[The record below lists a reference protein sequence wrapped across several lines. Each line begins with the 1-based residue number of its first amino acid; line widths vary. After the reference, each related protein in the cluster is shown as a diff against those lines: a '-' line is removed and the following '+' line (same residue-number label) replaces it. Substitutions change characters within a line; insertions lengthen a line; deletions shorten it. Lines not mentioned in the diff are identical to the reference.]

1 MSSKTAH
8 KMQHTFQI
16 CSQCACCFLRLHYL
30 SSVRWSKLAGC
41 KELWGKRGTTGREQV
56 YLILHSNRGSDLLQ
70 IDLLDPKSA
79 FCILAL
85 PQVLAQGLFL
95 VNDHQWIRQN
105 FWVIIQ
111 QVWFL
116 FKAMLSVLCMIK
128 SEYRP
133 TRDILPKAMHNFCH
147 ECAPEFPP
155 VAESL
160 QSDTLLTFSSFACPF
175 FSKLHLDFR
184 LPIKLESGFS
194 SKNL

>member
-1 MSSKTAH
+1 
-8 KMQHTFQI
+8 MQFAKSFEGQ
-16 CSQCACCFLRLHYL
+16 
-30 SSVRWSKLAGC
+30 
-41 KELWGKRGTTGREQV
+41 RGTTGREQV

-70 IDLLDPKSA
+70 IDLLDSTSA

-85 PQVLAQGLFL
+85 PQALAQGLFL
-95 VNDHQWIRQN
+95 VNDNQWPRQN

-116 FKAMLSVLCMIK
+116 FKAMLSVFCMIK

-155 VAESL
+155 LAESL
-160 QSDTLLTFSSFACPF
+160 
-175 FSKLHLDFR
+175 
-184 LPIKLESGFS
+184 
-194 SKNL
+194 